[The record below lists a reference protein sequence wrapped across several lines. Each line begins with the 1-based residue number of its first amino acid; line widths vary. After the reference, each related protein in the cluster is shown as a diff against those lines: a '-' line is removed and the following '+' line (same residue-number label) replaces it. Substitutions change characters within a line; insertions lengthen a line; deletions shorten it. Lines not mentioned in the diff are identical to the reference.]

1 MIEKIKIWFST
12 LNTAKRA
19 GKKAPHKAVLLLSI
33 IDLISEGVI
42 TTREI
47 KLTDELI
54 NKFDALW
61 NKFVKDDSYNCN
73 ITAPF
78 WHMQNEPFW
87 RIFEKYEGLTK
98 PTSLKS
104 LQENTI
110 AVIDDGLYKHMKSP
124 QDCTIFRE
132 VLLRNYLY
140 IDIKKTEYMRE
151 ELPTHST
158 NRLSEL
164 EAHITWMRS
173 HGYEVPKEM
182 LQHYEEEKTLIE
194 KTNIEN
200 KLKEFMEKFIIEN
213 NLQSRE
219 IAISF
224 SNGSISISI
233 DKIDNKEANAI
244 SPKGQGSIRPYKHGA
259 LKITLPNG
267 TTFQEGKSIET
278 LIAFIKHV
286 GPDKVHRLNIL
297 RNGVNLVS
305 QTLSDKYSNDQKYI
319 GDGWY
324 VMGHTSTKYKV
335 IDAEYISK
343 AFNLNATIETFEE

>member
-1 MIEKIKIWFST
+1 MEKIKIWFST

-19 GKKAPHKAVLLLSI
+19 GKKAPHKAILLLSI
-33 IDLISEGVI
+33 IDLVSEGFI

-87 RIFEKYEGLTK
+87 RIFEKCQGITK

-104 LQENTI
+104 LQENTL
-110 AVIDDGLYKHMKSP
+110 AVIHEDLYQHMKSQ
-124 QDCTIFRE
+124 QDCTVLRE
-132 VLLRNYLY
+132 VLLKNYLY
-140 IDIKKTEYMRE
+140 IDIKKTEYMHE
-151 ELPTHST
+151 EAPTPGS
-158 NRLSEL
+158 NRRSEL
-164 EAHITWMRS
+164 ESHIMWMRS

-182 LQHYEEEKTLIE
+182 LQHYEEEKRQIE
-194 KTNIEN
+194 KANIEN
-200 KLKEFMEKFIIEN
+200 KLKEFME
-213 NLQSRE
+213 NLINKHNLHSNT
-219 IAISF
+219 IAIRF
-224 SNGSISISI
+224 SNGSISVSI
-233 DKIDNKEANAI
+233 DGKEKNDANTMV
-244 SPKGQGSIRPYKHGA
+244 PKGQSGIRPYKHGA
-259 LKITLPNG
+259 LKISLPDG

-278 LIAFIKHV
+278 LIEFIKYV
-286 GPDKVHRLNIL
+286 GPDKVNRLNII

-305 QTLSDKYSNDQKYI
+305 QTLSERYSNDQKHI

-335 IDAEYISK
+335 IDAEYISNI
-343 AFNLNATIETFEE
+343 FNLNATIETVD